1 MNMAS
6 ALTTYKKAQANDVQ
20 FTDSPHELIRIV
32 FRVLLE
38 NLTSLQVAVT
48 ADNLQWQKPFQKCS
62 TALSILRDS
71 LDFENGGEIAANL
84 DQIYSYSLD
93 QLSKIIKDDNEY
105 ELDAVIAIISSL
117 VDAWGSISSI
127 GKP

>member
-38 NLTSLQVAVT
+38 NLSTLQEAVT
-48 ADNLQWQKPFQKCS
+48 ADSLEWQKPFQKCS

-71 LDFENGGEIAANL
+71 LDFENGGEIASNL
-84 DQIYSYSLD
+84 DGLYAYSQERLFHAVGKSED
-93 QLSKIIKDDNEY
+93 TNVKEVQKIITE
-105 ELDAVIAIISSL
+105 ISS
-117 VDAWGSISSI
+117 AWSEITD
-127 GKP
+127 KV

>member
-1 MNMAS
+1 MAS

-38 NLTSLQVAVT
+38 NLSTLQEAVT
-48 ADNLQWQKPFQKCS
+48 ADSLEWQKPFQKCS

-71 LDFENGGEIAANL
+71 LDFENGGEIASNL
-84 DQIYSYSLD
+84 DGLYAYSQERLFHAVGKSED
-93 QLSKIIKDDNEY
+93 TNVKEVQKIITE
-105 ELDAVIAIISSL
+105 ISS
-117 VDAWGSISSI
+117 AWSEITD
-127 GKP
+127 KV

>member
-84 DQIYSYSLD
+84 DGLYAYSQERLFHAVGKSEVKNVEEVH
-93 QLSKIIKDDNEY
+93 KIISD
-105 ELDAVIAIISSL
+105 IS
-117 VDAWGSISSI
+117 DAWSQIND
-127 GKP
+127 KA

>member
-1 MNMAS
+1 MNMAC

-38 NLTSLQVAVT
+38 NLSTLQEAVT
-48 ADNLQWQKPFQKCS
+48 ADSLEWQKPFQKCS

-71 LDFENGGEIAANL
+71 LDFENGGEIASNL
-84 DQIYSYSLD
+84 DGLYAYSQERLFHAVGKSED
-93 QLSKIIKDDNEY
+93 TNVKEVQKIITE
-105 ELDAVIAIISSL
+105 ISS
-117 VDAWGSISSI
+117 AWSEITD
-127 GKP
+127 KV